1 MKWLTFFLSAVCHYI
16 LTLLEYDGCAA
27 GSGEATTSVLSWL
40 LQGAGD
46 FLEGGQDVPPWRA
59 AGTFWENFCNE
70 GMVGEENPAS
80 RTCSTGETE
89 KGRERTARQSSE
101 SDKKETCHAQTL

>member
-1 MKWLTFFLSAVCHYI
+1 MADILFVCCMSLHFDPSGIRWLCCRQWGSHHLCLVLA
-16 LTLLEYDGCAA
+16 AA
-27 GSGEATTSVLSWL
+27 GGR
-40 LQGAGD
+40 GFPG
-46 FLEGGQDVPPWRA
+46 GGQDVPPWRA